1 MEHSVVLVYPYFQYK
16 DPVDKLFPPLG
27 VAYLASQL
35 RAYAIEVG
43 VIDCTFETMET
54 ALERI
59 VSLNPAIVG
68 ISVMVTLSRRAL
80 ELAGRLRAALPEA
93 LLVAGGPLPSVYP
106 HRFFPQFDLVF
117 QGESDLIFPG
127 FCRDYLQSRDRTAF
141 LEQLDVD
148 DYPGLCR
155 QTSGGI
161 LSSAAVHHEARILDR
176 LPRPDRSVFP
186 HDRYRQHWHRAQQ
199 PPQTSIMVT
208 RGCPYSCDFC
218 SKPVWGSVYR
228 QLDLEGV
235 FLEINEIMDL
245 GYERLWIADDSFTYD
260 RAYLREFCEQKLAR
274 GIEIAWTCLS
284 RTRGI
289 DQDTADLMREAG
301 CEKIYLGLESGSDE
315 TLRLMGKN
323 STVQEGIEAVQVLTQ
338 AGIRAAGFFIVGYP
352 GESVDSIEKTF
363 ALALN
368 LPFEEI
374 SINVPLP
381 LPGSALYARFCHLIS
396 GEDWETAS
404 AASFVYETEHDQDW
418 LRGRIKETLARFNGR
433 VSRGR
438 GC

>member
-1 MEHSVVLVYPYFQYK
+1 MKGGPMEHRVVLVYPYFQYK
-16 DPVDKLFPPLG
+16 DPVAKLFPPLG

-35 RAYAIEVG
+35 SACGVDVS

-54 ALERI
+54 ALKKI
-59 VSLNPAIVG
+59 VSLQPAIIG
-68 ISVMVTLSRRAL
+68 MSVMVSLSRRAL

-93 LLVAGGPLPSVYP
+93 ILVAGGALPSVYP
-106 HRFFPQFDLVF
+106 YLYFPQFDLVF

-127 FCRDYLQSRDRTAF
+127 FCRDYLHSRDQTAF
-141 LEQLDVD
+141 LQQIDVH

-155 QTSGGI
+155 QTSHGI
-161 LSSAAVHHEARILDR
+161 FSSPTVHHDAKILDR

-186 HDRYRQHWHRAQQ
+186 HDRYRQHWHRARQR
-199 PPQTSIMVT
+199 PQTSIIVT
-208 RGCPYSCDFC
+208 RGCPHTCDFC

-228 QLDLEGV
+228 QLDLDKV
-235 FLEINEIMDL
+235 FLEIGEIMDY
-245 GYERLWIADDSFTYD
+245 GYERLWIADDSFTLD
-260 RAYLREFCEQKLAR
+260 RSYLREFCEQKLAR

-284 RTRGI
+284 HTRGI
-289 DQDTADLMREAG
+289 DRETIELMKAAG

-323 STVQEGIEAVQVLTQ
+323 NTVQEGIEAVQALRQ

-363 ALALN
+363 ALALS
-368 LPFEEI
+368 LPLEEI

-381 LPGSALYARFCHLIS
+381 LPGSALYARVCHLIS
-396 GEDWETAS
+396 GEDWDTAS
-404 AASFVYETEHDQDW
+404 AASFVYESEHDQDW
-418 LRGRIKETLARFNGR
+418 LRGRIKETLARFDGR
-433 VSRGR
+433 E
-438 GC
+438 